1 MASMIDSL
9 IEDMNKENSL
19 YLELYGYAK
28 EKTNAIVSSDVE
40 SLQAILKYEQALIN
54 KINAVE
60 EDRLAVV
67 DEICRVL
74 HLSPKDVKVERIV
87 KLLEKRPREHDRLE
101 ESYLAL
107 KRTVKS
113 LMQINENNK
122 TLLKASMEMIE
133 FDINVARSA
142 TLAPQTAN
150 YGKSATEASVMTSA
164 IGSFD
169 AKQ

>member
-9 IEDMNKENSL
+9 IEDMDKENSL
-19 YLELYGYAK
+19 YKELYTLAK
-28 EKTNAIVSSDVE
+28 KKTEAIVNSDVE
-40 SLQAILKYEQALIN
+40 TLQAILKYEQAYID
-54 KINAVE
+54 KISAVE
-60 EDRLAVV
+60 EDRLEVV

-107 KRTVKS
+107 KRTIKS

-133 FDINVARSA
+133 FDINLARSA
-142 TLAPQTAN
+142 MLAPQTAN
-150 YGKSATEASVMTSA
+150 YGKTATEASMMTST

>member
-9 IEDMNKENSL
+9 IEDMDKENSL
-19 YLELYGYAK
+19 YKELYTLAK
-28 EKTNAIVSSDVE
+28 KKTEAIVNSDVE
-40 SLQAILKYEQALIN
+40 ALQAILKYEQAYID
-54 KINAVE
+54 KISAVE
-60 EDRLAVV
+60 EDRLEVV

-87 KLLEKRPREHDRLE
+87 KLLEKRPREHDRLQ

-107 KRTVKS
+107 KRTIKS

-133 FDINVARSA
+133 FDINLARSA
-142 TLAPQTAN
+142 ILAPQTAN
-150 YGKSATEASVMTSA
+150 YGKTATKASMMISTV
-164 IGSFD
+164 GSFD